1 MQIQVNTDKN
11 IQGGESL
18 NNQVQDLLNSAL
30 SRFSHWIT
38 RVEVHLSD
46 ENGNTKANSNDK
58 RCLIEVRPAGLR
70 PLNVSHEA
78 SSVAEALDAATDKI
92 VRLLDKTSQTLRDA
106 PGETL
111 SDPIEANIDDGSE
124 TK

>member
-11 IQGGESL
+11 IQGGENL
-18 NNQVQDLLNSAL
+18 NTQVQDVVGGAL

-46 ENGNTKANSNDK
+46 ENGNTKADSTDK

-70 PLNVSHEA
+70 PLHVSHDA
-78 SSVAEALDAATDKI
+78 ATVAQALDAATDKI
-92 VRLLDKTSQTLRDA
+92 VRLLDKTASSMRDA
-106 PGETL
+106 PGETI
-111 SDPIEANIDDGSE
+111 SESE
-124 TK
+124 TSEDE